1 MDRGIRLVPTSTVVL
16 IEGLHLQACIGVP
29 KPERGSPQALLV
41 DIRMALRCPD
51 IAEDRLEASVNY
63 AQVAKMLRGLV
74 AEKQWRLL
82 EAFAEDAAR
91 RILEDPRI
99 AEAWFRVRKPRRLSD
114 CEFVGVERT
123 FSRG

>member
-1 MDRGIRLVPTSTVVL
+1 MDRGIRLVPTSTVIL
-16 IEGLHLQACIGVP
+16 IEGLHLQARIGVP
-29 KPERGSPQALLV
+29 RPERGSPQGLIV
-41 DIRMALRCPD
+41 DIRMTLRCPD
-51 IAEDRLEASVNY
+51 IVEDRMVASVSY

-74 AEKQWRLL
+74 VEKQWRLL

-91 RILEDPRI
+91 RILEDARI
-99 AEAWFRVRKPRRLSD
+99 AEVWFRVRKPRRLPD

>member
-1 MDRGIRLVPTSTVVL
+1 VPTSTVVL

-29 KPERGSPQALLV
+29 KSERGSPQALVV
-41 DIRMALRCPD
+41 DIRLTLLCPD
-51 IAEDRLEASVNY
+51 IAEDRMSASVNY
-63 AQVAKMLRGLV
+63 ARIAKMLRGLA
-74 AEKQWRLL
+74 AEKHWHLL

-91 RILEDPRI
+91 RVLEDPRI

-114 CEFVGVERT
+114 CEFVGVERA